1 MTVEKK
7 DLDWGSLDF
16 GYHKTDYSFEA
27 HWKDGEWDEGGLT
40 TDHDLHLSECAG
52 IFHYCQEVFEGL
64 KAYTTE
70 DGSIV
75 CFRPDMNAERM
86 FASAERLEMPGFPKD
101 KFIEAVKAVVS
112 ANAAWVP
119 PFGSGATL
127 YVRPFMIGSGEVIGV
142 APAPEYTFRILVTP
156 VGPYFKGGLKP
167 IKLRVS
173 EYDRAAPHGTG
184 NIKAGLNYAMSLR
197 PTMEA
202 HRGGYAENL
211 YLDSESRT
219 YIEETGG
226 ANVLFVKEDGTLV
239 VPKSHTDSIL
249 PSITRRSLVQV
260 AKDLGMTVDE
270 RYVTWDPSRSDRQQ
284 GQRRRPRSCF
294 PCWLHRDRPGDEE
307 ASRNAHGHSGR
318 RPRGQARLGLQDR
331 LARNGC
337 EHASDPTDFKM
348 KGLMV
353 NAVRPF

>member
-1 MTVEKK
+1 
-7 DLDWGSLDF
+7 
-16 GYHKTDYSFEA
+16 
-27 HWKDGEWDEGGLT
+27 
-40 TDHDLHLSECAG
+40 
-52 IFHYCQEVFEGL
+52 
-64 KAYTTE
+64 
-70 DGSIV
+70 
-75 CFRPDMNAERM
+75 MNASRM
-86 FASAERLEMPGFPKD
+86 FDSAERLEMPGFPKD
-101 KFIEAVKAVVS
+101 RFVEAVKEVVK

-202 HRGGYAENL
+202 HRSGYAENI
-211 YLDSESRT
+211 YLDSQSRT

-249 PSITRRSLVQV
+249 PSITRRSLG
-260 AKDLGMTVDE
+260 AGCPGPGHD
-270 RYVTWDPSRSDRQQ
+270 
-284 GQRRRPRSCF
+284 RRRALCHGKRLPAASSSSAACAALRPSSARSARSTTRSTVPTRRSSSRLAAPRS
-294 PCWLHRDRPGDEE
+294 
-307 ASRNAHGHSGR
+307 
-318 RPRGQARLGLQDR
+318 AR
-331 LARNGC
+331 
-337 EHASDPTDFKM
+337 S
-348 KGLMV
+348 
-353 NAVRPF
+353 